1 MDLQTVL
8 NVAFAAGMGVC
19 GWFARELWTAVKE
32 LRGDLSK
39 LREELARDYVS
50 KGDFRDALHEIKTEV
65 RSGLQRIYD
74 KLDGKQDK

>member
-8 NVAFAAGMGVC
+8 NVALAAGMGVC